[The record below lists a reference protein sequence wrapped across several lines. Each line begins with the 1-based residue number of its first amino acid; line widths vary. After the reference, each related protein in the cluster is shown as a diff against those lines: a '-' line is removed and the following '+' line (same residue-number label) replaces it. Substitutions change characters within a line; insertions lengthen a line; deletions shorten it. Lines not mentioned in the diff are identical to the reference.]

1 MSWRKLGHVYV
12 AAGERPWRASHAF
25 CPTVMELGERLR
37 VLCAFLDREK
47 VGRLGFVDVDAADPR
62 RVLAVSEQPAL
73 DAGAPGT
80 FDDNG
85 VTPLSVVRLADG
97 RWRLYYAGWQLG
109 VQVRY
114 YLFTGAAESEDEGRT
129 FRRVSRVPVLDRS
142 DGELM
147 VRTGGFVRHGPEGF
161 RMWYAGGSQW
171 VAGPDGV
178 RRPEYALRHVRS
190 ADGLAWPAS
199 GDVCL
204 APRGDE
210 HGFGRPAVL
219 YEQGEW
225 RMWVSVRYL
234 SRGYRIG
241 YATSAD
247 GLAWRRHGEPA
258 GLDVSDDGW
267 DSEMVCMPCIRD
279 TPAGRVMFYN
289 GNNYGETGFGV
300 ALAEA

>member
-25 CPTVMELGERLR
+25 CPTVIDLGERLR
-37 VLCAFLDREK
+37 VLCAFLDRDK
-47 VGRLGFVDVDAADPR
+47 VGRLGFVDVDPEDPT
-62 RVLAVSEQPAL
+62 RVVEVSEQPAL

-85 VTPLSVVRLADG
+85 VTPLSVVRLPDG

-114 YLFTGAAESEDEGRT
+114 YLFTGAAESEDGGRT
-129 FRRVSRVPVLDRS
+129 FQRVAQVPVLDRS

-147 VRTGGFVRHGPEGF
+147 VRSSGFALPDGDGF
-161 RMWYAGGSQW
+161 RMWYAGGSEW
-171 VAGPDGV
+171 VVAAGGV
-178 RRPEYALRHVRS
+178 RRPEYALRHIRS
-190 ADGLAWPAS
+190 ADGLTWPAS
-199 GDVCL
+199 GEVCL
-204 APRGDE
+204 APGGDE
-210 HGFGRPAVL
+210 HGFARPAIVRDGDEL
-219 YEQGEW
+219 
-225 RMWVSVRYL
+225 RMWVSVRFL

-241 YATSAD
+241 YATSRD
-247 GLAWRRHGEPA
+247 GLEWERRDDEA
-258 GLDVSDDGW
+258 GIDVSAGGW
-267 DSEMVCMPCIRD
+267 DSEMVCLPCIRD

-300 ALAEA
+300 ALAEG